1 MKNVNSTRRN
11 YIHKKYQM
19 SLPRRMAIRL
29 VNKLE
34 TITPLNVCIGII
46 AVLSIVLLIS
56 LNVKIDVGEKVYYV
70 SSGDTAY
77 QIADQ
82 ARHDVKTEGNYQTVD
97 LDVFDVEELPN
108 LRWIHPGDE
117 FTFHVRQSWLDKL
130 RNHATIGVEFTC
142 RP

>member
-1 MKNVNSTRRN
+1 MRNINSTRRN
-11 YIHKKYQM
+11 YIYKRQM

-29 VNKLE
+29 VEKIE
-34 TITPLNVCIGII
+34 TITPLDICICLIV
-46 AVLSIVLLIS
+46 VLSLILFIS

-82 ARHDVKTEGNYQTVD
+82 ARYDIKIEGGYQTVD

-108 LRWIHPGDE
+108 LRWIHPGDQ

>member
-1 MKNVNSTRRN
+1 MKAQPTRRN
-11 YIHKKYQM
+11 YVHKKRQM
-19 SLPRRMAIRL
+19 SLPRKMVISL
-29 VNKLE
+29 VEKLE
-34 TITPLNVCIGII
+34 AITPLDVCISLI
-46 AVLSIVLLIS
+46 AVLSIVLFIS

-82 ARHDVKTEGNYQTVD
+82 ARYDIKTEGNYQTVD
-97 LDVFDVEELPN
+97 LDVFDVEDLPN
-108 LRWIHPGDE
+108 LRWIHPGDQ
-117 FTFHVRQSWLDKL
+117 FTFHVRQSWFDKL